1 MPSLPSLAA
10 PDRLPTGGDLAPRPL
25 ASGRGRPSPRSQVVT
40 VDLHAPPLAFLG
52 AEAGVATFQAETGA
66 DFVWTPLQGATP
78 IANGGLR
85 IQSAALATGDLM
97 VTLATHRRY
106 ARHGYIVRLRVPA
119 ATLTAKSE
127 PVQLTVVAE
136 MVELLL
142 PTGSEQAGPLQ
153 LRRTE
158 DPQWLPMQQA
168 STGLVLTT
176 GVQTKVLLGAGTY
189 ELASPLA
196 GAKAQSFVVPG
207 SEAVIVRKDLAQAR
221 AGRP

>member
-1 MPSLPSLAA
+1 M
-10 PDRLPTGGDLAPRPL
+10 
-25 ASGRGRPSPRSQVVT
+25 T